1 MTSRNSSLLPSIVE
15 YRPLQSV
22 TTTTI
27 FNEYSVHTIKGD
39 STSSS
44 SRCMQHLSPTLS
56 PSSSKATTGDSDDDS
71 KMIHI
76 DSKEMERL
84 FIYPQPEAAKRLG
97 VSLSTLKRRFYETHQ
112 GKRWPYSHFKKILKK
127 RNISYIVHS
136 RMKPTKQLD
145 PHTLNIL
152 KKAFNGQL

>member
-1 MTSRNSSLLPSIVE
+1 MTSRNSVLLPSITDEE

-22 TTTTI
+22 TTT
-27 FNEYSVHTIKGD
+27 YSTKSH
-39 STSSS
+39 
-44 SRCMQHLSPTLS
+44 CLQHLSPTLS
-56 PSSSKATTGDSDDDS
+56 PSSKANIGNSDDDS
-71 KMIHI
+71 KMIQI
-76 DSKEMERL
+76 DTKEMERL

-97 VSLSTLKRRFYETHQ
+97 VSLSTLKRRFYETHK
-112 GKRWPYSHFKKILKK
+112 GKRWPYSHYKKILKK
-127 RNISYIVHS
+127 RNISYIVHN